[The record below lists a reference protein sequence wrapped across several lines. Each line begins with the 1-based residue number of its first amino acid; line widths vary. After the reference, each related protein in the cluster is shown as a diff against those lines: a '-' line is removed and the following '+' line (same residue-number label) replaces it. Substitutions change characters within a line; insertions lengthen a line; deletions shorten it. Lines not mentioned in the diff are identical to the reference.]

1 MPHRDTFP
9 LAGGSEGGTTSP
21 LVGGT
26 EGGTTSP
33 LPGGTEGCQRIT
45 VFVVDDH
52 DVVRKGLRFYLSTHP
67 EIELVG
73 EAGDA
78 QSAVEG
84 VAEHVPDVVLMD
96 LVLPVRPGT
105 EPTDQGGVQATRRI
119 RQISPHTQVVV
130 LTSFAQD
137 ELIFS
142 AIKAGA
148 LSYLLKD
155 ADAETVLHA
164 IRAASKGEAILHP
177 RIAQR
182 LMAEVTAPSQTR
194 DPAAELTAREVEV
207 LRLIAL
213 GRTNAEI
220 GAELVI
226 TERTVKAHVSNLL
239 GKLHLSDRTQAAI
252 YAWREGLMKE

>member
-1 MPHRDTFP
+1 VKRKTSNVKRDVVTHE
-9 LAGGSEGGTTSP
+9 S
-21 LVGGT
+21 
-26 EGGTTSP
+26 
-33 LPGGTEGCQRIT
+33 RIT

-52 DVVRKGLRFYLSTHP
+52 DVVRKGLRFYLSAHP
-67 EIELVG
+67 EIAIVG

-78 QSAVEG
+78 QTAVEG

-96 LVLPVRPGT
+96 LVLPLRPGT
-105 EPTDQGGVQATRRI
+105 EPVNQGGVQATRQI

-155 ADAETVLHA
+155 ADAETVLDA
-164 IRAASKGEAILHP
+164 IHAASRGEASLHP

-182 LMAEVTAPSQTR
+182 LMEEVTAPARGR
-194 DPAAELTAREVEV
+194 DPAADLTAREMEV
-207 LRLIAL
+207 LRLVAQGL
-213 GRTNAEI
+213 SNAEI
-220 GAELVI
+220 ATELVV

-239 GKLHLSDRTQAAI
+239 GKLHLSDRTQAAV
-252 YAWREGLMKE
+252 YAWREGLMNKGL

>member
-1 MPHRDTFP
+1 MSRDD
-9 LAGGSEGGTTSP
+9 LNSG
-21 LVGGT
+21 
-26 EGGTTSP
+26 
-33 LPGGTEGCQRIT
+33 QIT

-52 DVVRKGLRFYLSTHP
+52 DVVRKGLRFYLSAHP
-67 EIELVG
+67 DIAIVG

-78 QSAVEG
+78 QSAVDG

-96 LVLPVRPGT
+96 LVLPMQPET

-119 RQISPHTQVVV
+119 RQISPHSQVVV

-142 AIKAGA
+142 AIKVGA

-155 ADAETVLHA
+155 ADAETVLNA
-164 IRAASKGEAILHP
+164 IYAASRGEAILHP

-182 LMAEVTAPSQTR
+182 LMAEVTAPTQGR
-194 DPAAELTAREVEV
+194 DPVASLTVREMEV
-207 LRLIAL
+207 LRLIAQGL
-213 GRTNAEI
+213 TNAEI
-220 GAELVI
+220 AAELVI

-239 GKLHLSDRTQAAI
+239 GKLHLSDRTQAAV
-252 YAWREGLMKE
+252 YAWREGLMKR

>member
-1 MPHRDTFP
+1 MSQTDANAERV
-9 LAGGSEGGTTSP
+9 S
-21 LVGGT
+21 
-26 EGGTTSP
+26 
-33 LPGGTEGCQRIT
+33 
-45 VFVVDDH
+45 VFIVDDH
-52 DVVRKGLRFYLSTHP
+52 DVVRKGLRFYLSAHP
-67 EIELVG
+67 EIALVG

-78 QSAVEG
+78 RSAVEG
-84 VAEHVPDVVLMD
+84 VIEHVPDVVLMD
-96 LVLPVRPGT
+96 LVLPLQPGT

-119 RQISPHTQVVV
+119 CQVSPRTQVVV

-137 ELIFS
+137 ELVFA

-155 ADAETVLHA
+155 ADAETVLDA
-164 IRAASKGEAILHP
+164 IHAASRGEAILHP
-177 RIAQR
+177 RIARR
-182 LMAEVTAPSQTR
+182 LMAEVTAPARGR
-194 DPAAELTAREVEV
+194 DPAAGLTAREMQV
-207 LRLIAL
+207 LRLIAQ

-239 GKLHLSDRTQAAI
+239 GKLHLSDRTQAAV

>member
-1 MPHRDTFP
+1 MSQTDCNTGD
-9 LAGGSEGGTTSP
+9 AD
-21 LVGGT
+21 
-26 EGGTTSP
+26 
-33 LPGGTEGCQRIT
+33 RIT
-45 VFVVDDH
+45 VLMVDDH
-52 DVVRKGLRFYLSTHP
+52 DVVRKGLRFYLSARPDVT
-67 EIELVG
+67 IVG

-78 QSAVEG
+78 QSAVQG

-96 LVLPVRPGT
+96 LVLPLKPGT
-105 EPTDQGGVQATRRI
+105 EPTGQGGVQATRLI

-130 LTSFAQD
+130 LTSFSQD

-164 IRAASKGEAILHP
+164 IHAASRCEAILHP

-182 LMAEVTAPSQTR
+182 LMAEVTAPTSAR
-194 DPAAELTAREVEV
+194 DHDPAAGLTPREMEV
-207 LRLIAL
+207 LHLVAQ
-213 GRTNAEI
+213 GRSNAEI
-220 GAELVI
+220 AAELVV

-239 GKLHLSDRTQAAI
+239 SKLHLSDRTQAAV
-252 YAWREGLMKE
+252 YAWREGLMEE

>member
-1 MPHRDTFP
+1 MSQAD
-9 LAGGSEGGTTSP
+9 SN
-21 LVGGT
+21 T
-26 EGGTTSP
+26 E
-33 LPGGTEGCQRIT
+33 RIT
-45 VFVVDDH
+45 VFIVDDH
-52 DVVRKGLRFYLSTHP
+52 DVVRKGLRFYLGAHP
-67 EIELVG
+67 EIGIVG

-78 QSAVEG
+78 QSGVEG

-96 LVLPVRPGT
+96 LVLPLQPGR

-155 ADAETVLHA
+155 ADAETVLSA
-164 IRAASKGEAILHP
+164 IHAASRGEVTLHP

-182 LMAEVTAPSQTR
+182 LMAEVTAPTQRR
-194 DPAAELTAREVEV
+194 DPAADLTEREMEV
-207 LRLIAL
+207 LRLIAQ

-220 GAELVI
+220 AAELFI

-252 YAWREGLMKE
+252 YAWREGLMRE